1 MFDLHDLFLFLPKRL
16 KVSNG
21 LTQDNKTI
29 TCARVDDGF
38 LFGGLSTDYTCEADP
53 TTTAPPTTRP
63 TTAATTTTAGTTAE
77 PTKPPAA
84 NPPYVPSEHS
94 TFTNDLFLSITIP
107 AMAGA

>member
-1 MFDLHDLFLFLPKRL
+1 MFFIPKRL

-29 TCARVDDGF
+29 TCARVNDEF
-38 LFGGLSTDYTCEADP
+38 SFGGLSTDYTCEADP
-53 TTTAPPTTRP
+53 TTAAPTTTRP
-63 TTAATTTTAGTTAE
+63 TTAATTTTMATTTTE
-77 PTKPPAA
+77 LTKPPAA